1 MGAVNKKCIKTSFLG
16 NPTIME
22 IVDNVSS
29 VFLTLELFK
38 LVTEELR
45 DTEL

>member
-1 MGAVNKKCIKTSFLG
+1 
-16 NPTIME
+16 ME
-22 IVDNVSS
+22 IAEDVSS
-29 VFLTLELFK
+29 VFLALELFK